1 MAAIKRFEDLEVWKT
16 ARILTNM
23 VYELTDEGIFAQDY
37 GLKQQIQRAAV
48 SIMSNIAEGFES
60 QTQSLFI
67 SFLARAK
74 GSAGEVR
81 SQLYIALDRKYIS
94 EAEFNQAF
102 NLARDCSRQLHGFME
117 YLKSQPNISRVRE
130 EPSDFEMESSIFN
143 IQS

>member
-1 MAAIKRFEDLEVWKT
+1 MATFERFEDLQVWKT
-16 ARILTNM
+16 SRVLTNL
-23 VYELTDEGIFAQDY
+23 VYDLTNKGTFAHDY
-37 GLKQQIQRAAV
+37 GLKQQIQRASV

-67 SFLARAK
+67 NYLGRAK

-81 SQLYIALDRKYIS
+81 SQLYIALDRKYLS
-94 EAEFNQAF
+94 ETEFNKAF
-102 NLARDCSRQLHGFME
+102 KLARDCSRQLHGFME

-130 EPSDFEMESSIFN
+130 DDSDYEIESSIFN